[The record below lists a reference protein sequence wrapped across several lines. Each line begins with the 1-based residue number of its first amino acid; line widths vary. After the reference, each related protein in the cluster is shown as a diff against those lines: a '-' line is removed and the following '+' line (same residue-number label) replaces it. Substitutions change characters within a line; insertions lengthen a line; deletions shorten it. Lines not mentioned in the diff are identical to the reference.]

1 MKIYTKKGDQGKTGL
16 IGGTRVSKSSL
27 RIECYGTIDELNSYL
42 GILRTITKSESSI
55 TEIIDIQD
63 SLFTIGSHLA
73 CDPSKKTMKLPEIK
87 SSDINTLEN
96 WIDAMDSNL
105 EPLQSFTLPGGS
117 ISSAHCHVARCICRR
132 AERLIVDLN
141 ENDNDVNTLIT
152 PYLNRL
158 SDYLFTLSRKL
169 TVDDGAE
176 ELKWQPKQ

>member
-1 MKIYTKKGDQGKTGL
+1 MKIYTKKGDQGETGL

-42 GILRTITKSESSI
+42 GILRTIIKSESSI
-55 TEIIDIQD
+55 AEIIDIQD

-96 WIDAMDSNL
+96 WIDTMDSNL